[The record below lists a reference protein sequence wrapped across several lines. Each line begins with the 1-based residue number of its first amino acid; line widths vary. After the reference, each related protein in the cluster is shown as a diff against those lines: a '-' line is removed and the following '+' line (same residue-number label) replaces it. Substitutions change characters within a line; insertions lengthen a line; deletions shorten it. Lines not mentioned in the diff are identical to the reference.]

1 MNGKTIATALLVLFG
16 LVGCIAPTDA
26 PVMDSGSTGDS
37 TRTLEFSGTLAAEK
51 CTDSGQVN
59 TCQNNL
65 FSGSPDKS
73 PPAHTVWH
81 EVMIE
86 EDLESMS
93 VETDW
98 DWEEPGSATFY
109 VALEWQDDIIAERTR
124 EVPLMHIDDASM
136 DGFDPDDH
144 RLWLY
149 FGVKPVETPSG
160 KHYPRVDVEYTITV
174 HLDEGE

>member
-26 PVMDSGSTGDS
+26 PVTDPGSTADS
-37 TRTLEFSGTLAAEK
+37 TKTLVFSGTLKAEK
-51 CTDSGQVN
+51 CTDSDQVN
-59 TCQNNL
+59 TCQNLL

-86 EDLESMS
+86 GDLESMS

-98 DWEEPGSATFY
+98 EWEEPGSATFY
-109 VALEWQDDIIAERTR
+109 VALEWQDDIIAESTR
-124 EVPLMHIDDASM
+124 EAPLMHIEDASM
-136 DGFDPDDH
+136 DGFDPDDD

-149 FGVKPVETPSG
+149 FGVKPVESPSG